1 MNFIVKLACCT
12 IVTIFWLVT
21 PVLAKQLSL
30 SERVK
35 VCSELTSDQARLSC
49 FDQLTTKSSQVTKS
63 VPQSVQQPTQL
74 SAQQVDAFA
83 KEQVKLSKTEQAKE
97 LTSISATIDK
107 LTKTVHGQWK
117 ITFANGQKW
126 LQKGN
131 TRLSLKVGQRV
142 VITKGALGAIYLK
155 KDNSNTRIKVK
166 RLK

>member
-30 SERVK
+30 SEKVK
-35 VCSELTSDQARLSC
+35 VCSEMTSDQARLSC

-83 KEQVKLSKTEQAKE
+83 KEQVKLSKAEQAKE

-107 LTKTVHGQWK
+107 LTKTVHG
-117 ITFANGQKW
+117 NGKSH
-126 LQKGN
+126 LQMGKNGY
-131 TRLSLKVGQRV
+131 KKAV
-142 VITKGALGAIYLK
+142 LGL
-155 KDNSNTRIKVK
+155 V
-166 RLK
+166 